1 MFHASITRGRHTE
14 IRHVHT
20 SHHEESFENN
30 ITPTRENMEI
40 PRHLIENNQRHRVDD
55 VRVRQSETS
64 HGFNNDAFDEHALI
78 GGICK
83 KLNKVVPTQLNLSND

>member
-1 MFHASITRGRHTE
+1 
-14 IRHVHT
+14 
-20 SHHEESFENN
+20 
-30 ITPTRENMEI
+30 MEI

-83 KLNKVVPTQLNLSND
+83 KLNKVVPTQLNLSNGKLLSSRY

>member
-83 KLNKVVPTQLNLSND
+83 KTQQGRTYPTQLVE